1 MYLLASCMKYD
12 LLISYLCRYLQTHF
26 LTLSLA
32 LRIYKLSCDVAFK
45 TLKVY
50 IRNKKVQTS
59 DSNLRA
65 DG

>member
-1 MYLLASCMKYD
+1 MYLLASFMNYD
-12 LLISYLCRYLQTHF
+12 LLISYLCRYLQTYF
-26 LTLSLA
+26 NPIFA